1 MLEIMMIFDV
11 YFELIAEIKVVSTTK
26 AKQFDIFTYFS
37 YLDFH
42 STDTDQVSSIDF
54 AYRC

>member
-37 YLDFH
+37 CLDFH